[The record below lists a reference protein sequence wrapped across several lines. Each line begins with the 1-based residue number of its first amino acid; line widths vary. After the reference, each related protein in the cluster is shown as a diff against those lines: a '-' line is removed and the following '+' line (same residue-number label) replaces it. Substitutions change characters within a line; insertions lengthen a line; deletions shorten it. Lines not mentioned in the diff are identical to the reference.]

1 MPQTPFHSGQRII
14 ACVLGCVFTMNQPL
28 NAAESHERST
38 VRGTERQ
45 VTHGPGGRILTNTGV
60 WSPDSKWLVY
70 DVRSDPAGDLFDSP
84 RIEAVNVETS
94 EVRVLYTAENGACC
108 GVVTHH
114 PHLPL
119 VVFILGP
126 EHPDDDWRYA
136 PNHRQGVVVDTR
148 IPNVFT
154 RLDARDLTAATA
166 GALRGGT
173 HVHVWDAAGEWV
185 AFTYNDAVAE
195 PGLRDI
201 GIAVPGH
208 RVIVSPDHPRN
219 HSGEWFSALVTH
231 TVSTPVPD
239 SDDIKRANEEGWIGT
254 NGYVRADGSRQRRA
268 IAFQGQLVTAEHGDV
283 TEVFI
288 VDLPEHLPASAT
300 VSTVLSP
307 TGRLQPL
314 AAARQRRLTR
324 TTGRRYPGI
333 QGTRHWLRSSP
344 DGSRIAFL
352 AKDDSGIVQIW
363 TVSPATGATTQLT
376 HNTADISSAFT
387 WSPDGRWIA
396 HGLNGEV
403 CLTDTQTGLTCPIE
417 DQSSPVKPR
426 YQRPK
431 KNEASIDAGSLMMRK
446 EACVFSPDGS
456 RIAFVRSGKTS
467 AGTTNQ
473 ICVIDLKAE

>member
-1 MPQTPFHSGQRII
+1 MPQKPLHPGQWGV
-14 ACVLGCVFTMNQPL
+14 ACALGCVLAMTQSL
-28 NAAESHERST
+28 NALGTDERSV
-38 VRGTERQ
+38 VRGAERQ
-45 VTHGPGGRILTNTGV
+45 VTQGPGGRILTNTGV

-70 DVRSDPAGDLFDSP
+70 DVRSDPAGDVFDSP

-94 EVRVLYTAENGACC
+94 EVRVLYTAVNGANC

-126 EHPDDDWRYA
+126 EHPSDDWRYG
-136 PNHRQGVVVDTR
+136 PNHRQGVVLDTC
-148 IPNVFT
+148 IPDIFT
-154 RLDARDLTAATA
+154 RLDARDLTAATP

-185 AFTYNDAVAE
+185 AYTYNDAVTE

-208 RVIVSPDHPRN
+208 RVTVAPGHPRN
-219 HSGEWFSALVTH
+219 HSGEWFSALVTR
-231 TVSTPVPD
+231 TVPAPVPD
-239 SDDIKRANEEGWIGT
+239 SDEIKRANEEGWIGT
-254 NGYVRADGSRQRRA
+254 NGYLRADGSRQRRA
-268 IAFQGQLVTAEHGDV
+268 IAFQGQIVTAEHGDV

-288 VDLPEHLPASAT
+288 VDLPDDLPASAT
-300 VSTVLSP
+300 ITAALSS

-314 AAARQRRLTR
+314 PEARQRRLTH

-376 HNTADISSAFT
+376 HNATDISSAFT

-403 CLTDTQTGLTCPIE
+403 CLTDTETGVTRPIE
-417 DQSSPVKPR
+417 HRSPPVEPR
-426 YQRPK
+426 HPRPIE
-431 KNEASIDAGSLMMRK
+431 NGAGGDAGALKMRK

-456 RIAFVRSGKTS
+456 RIAFVRSGETS
-467 AGTTNQ
+467 TGTTNQ
-473 ICVIDLKAE
+473 ICVIELK